1 MKSIKLEITKEES
14 IYLIEHTNKTLSIH
28 KNIFGVLLNIF
39 KNLKN

>member
-1 MKSIKLEITKEES
+1 MKNIKLEINKIEG
-14 IYLIEHTNKTLSIH
+14 IYLVEHINKTLSIH